1 MWPRREL
8 CALAI
13 GVIAACPC
21 AGQDLDTVLA
31 AHESSVA
38 SLQYLRCSFTNT
50 SSSTFFDRPRVLTGT
65 LTRGPSLLVVTA
77 KATDFE
83 SLVYVRPDRVE
94 CLRAGLVE
102 GRGKR
107 ERHSKSLVSATP
119 RTTLDVDPFRDM
131 LVTFLGGA
139 LPTGQNGL
147 RQYLK
152 DHPKKVETRK
162 VGDEVH
168 LVTPDG
174 SHTVRLSVRNN
185 YLAVGYETHGSHNG
199 IMSNLNASVLEF
211 VRSADGVV
219 VPAVMSFRVTN
230 TTGGNTMTLFDHT
243 TKLTGIDTK
252 PFDENAVK
260 PRYPRD
266 TKVTNMI
273 DGTDYTVDESGN
285 IMGDVRPSR
294 QLTVLTAPGDQKQLP
309 TAVEPARSGW
319 WILPA
324 AVSALATAA
333 AAWLLA
339 RRRRE
344 S

>member
-1 MWPRREL
+1 MGPHREL

-13 GVIAACPC
+13 AVIATCRC
-21 AGQDLDTVLA
+21 AAQDLDTVLA

-50 SSSTFFDRPRVLTGT
+50 SSSTFFARPRVLTGT
-65 LTRGPSLLVVTA
+65 ITRGPSLLVVTA

-83 SLVYVRPDRVE
+83 SLVYVRPDRIE
-94 CLRAGLVE
+94 CLRAELVE
-102 GRGKR
+102 GGGKR
-107 ERHSKSLVSATP
+107 ERHSQSLVSATN
-119 RTTLDVDPFRDM
+119 RTALDVDPFRDM
-131 LVTFLGGA
+131 LVTFLGGP
-139 LPTGQNGL
+139 LPTDQNGL
-147 RQYLK
+147 RQIV
-152 DHPKKVETRK
+152 KKMESRK
-162 VGDEVH
+162 VGDEIH
-168 LVTPDG
+168 LITADG
-174 SHTVRLSVRNN
+174 TATIRLSVRNN
-185 YLAVGYETHGSHNG
+185 YLVTGLENHGSHNAVV
-199 IMSNLNASVLEF
+199 SHQKASVLEF
-211 VRSADGVV
+211 FRSADGVV

-230 TTGGNTMTLFDHT
+230 TTGGHTMTLFDHT

-285 IMGDVRPSR
+285 ILGEARPSR

-309 TAVEPARSGW
+309 TTVEPARSGW

-324 AVSALATAA
+324 AVSVLATAA
-333 AAWLLA
+333 AVWLLA
-339 RRRRE
+339 RRRRK